1 MDGHAGSTR
10 MRARIAKSRQGRP
23 TVCSCPLCTRKS
35 AISDSLNGLGTQAAV
50 LVSIGHSVASTNRHR
65 IPAGVEPDAAVLHLL
80 TRVEPGRA
88 DRPAGS
94 SAASIVDLQK
104 ARASTQQAGSQP
116 GPTPGGSSGGAR
128 LIAAHIT
135 FLCPGEIPGA
145 RAYL

>member
-116 GPTPGGSSGGAR
+116 GPCRVAHLEAR
-128 LIAAHIT
+128 
-135 FLCPGEIPGA
+135 G
-145 RAYL
+145 